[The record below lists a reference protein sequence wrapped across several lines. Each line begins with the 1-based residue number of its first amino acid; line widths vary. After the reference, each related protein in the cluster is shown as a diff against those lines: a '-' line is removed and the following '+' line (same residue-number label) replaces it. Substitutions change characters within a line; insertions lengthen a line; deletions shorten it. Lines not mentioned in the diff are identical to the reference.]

1 MMSRKN
7 TVSEL
12 SSSPM
17 PMANT
22 KQSSTTNGNRK
33 NVAVG
38 HTPEN
43 AITMSTATMENS
55 RLTHANRHFSNGNM
69 YLGIYTF
76 FKSCEFSST
85 EPMAPLVAS
94 LKKVHNTLPTKKYRW

>member
-1 MMSRKN
+1 
-7 TVSEL
+7 
-12 SSSPM
+12 
-17 PMANT
+17 MANT

-33 NVAVG
+33 NVTVG

-43 AITMSTATMENS
+43 AITMSTATMENN
-55 RLTHANRHFSNGNM
+55 RFTQANRHFSSGNM

-76 FKSCEFSST
+76 FKSCEFSNT